1 MLLRTTLFS
10 MSCLC
15 TLAMPAL
22 AQDELS
28 VDELTEIFQRQKQVF
43 EEAETS
49 GLGQT
54 RGLKLITV
62 QDVTAESAA
71 PEVAATEPA
80 APSAP
85 ELQQTAP
92 QVATT
97 APELAAP
104 SGSGQGVSIT
114 ASSDSAPQRPADPN
128 KPLLAATGDAP
139 LSAAASDAPMVFG
152 QLAPELQVNLH
163 IEFGF
168 DSAAISDDQKPK
180 LQTVCMALMAA
191 DVGKIRIVGHTDSAG
206 SDAYN
211 ETLSVLRAKEVARN
225 LIEECGLPPSRLET
239 VGMGERF
246 PFNEA
251 NPRADENRRVEFQ
264 ALS

>member
-128 KPLLAATGDAP
+128 RPLL
-139 LSAAASDAPMVFG
+139 AAASDAPMVFG

>member
-1 MLLRTTLFS
+1 MLFRMSLFS
-10 MSCLC
+10 LSCLGV
-15 TLAMPAL
+15 LAMPAC
-22 AQDELS
+22 AQDTLS
-28 VDELTEIFQRQKQVF
+28 VDDLTEIFQRQKQAF
-43 EEAETS
+43 QEAETS

-71 PEVAATEPA
+71 PVGAATDPASAA
-80 APSAP
+80 APEP
-85 ELQQTAP
+85 QQSAP

-97 APELAAP
+97 APELSAP

-139 LSAAASDAPMVFG
+139 LSAATGDAPVVFG

-211 ETLSVLRAKEVARN
+211 ETLSVLRAKEVARK
-225 LIEECGLPPSRLET
+225 LIEDCGLPPSRLET

-251 NPRADENRRVEFQ
+251 DPRADENRRVEFQ

>member
-1 MLLRTTLFS
+1 MLFRMSLFS
-10 MSCLC
+10 MSCLGA
-15 TLAMPAL
+15 LAMPAL
-22 AQDELS
+22 AQDALS
-28 VDELTEIFQRQKQVF
+28 VDDLTEIFERQKQAF

-71 PEVAATEPA
+71 PVVATTDPSA
-80 APSAP
+80 APEPQQIAP
-85 ELQQTAP
+85 E
-92 QVATT
+92 VATT

-104 SGSGQGVSIT
+104 TRDGQGVSIT
-114 ASSDSAPQRPADPN
+114 ATSEGAPQRPADPN
-128 KPLLAATGDAP
+128 RPLL
-139 LSAAASDAPMVFG
+139 AAASDAPMVFG

-168 DSAAISDDQKPK
+168 DSAAIADDQAPK
-180 LQTVCMALMAA
+180 LQTVCTALLAA
-191 DVGKIRIVGHTDSAG
+191 DVDRIRIVGHTDSAG

-211 ETLSVLRAKEVARN
+211 EALSVLRAKEVARR
-225 LIEECGLPPSRLET
+225 LIEDCGLPPARLET

-251 NPRADENRRVEFQ
+251 DPRADENRRVEFQ